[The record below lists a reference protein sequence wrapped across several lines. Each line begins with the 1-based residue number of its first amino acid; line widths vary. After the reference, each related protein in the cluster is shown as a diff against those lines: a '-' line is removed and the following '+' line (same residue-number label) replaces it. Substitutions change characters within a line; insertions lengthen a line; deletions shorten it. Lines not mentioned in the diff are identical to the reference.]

1 MRLTKDMRDAIVAKA
16 LANLP
21 RVDHWPAVREV
32 IQNTIVEHMEPEV
45 RAVWD
50 NPDLRGC
57 LSRTEFSIRR
67 GNRTLVNFYGPSG
80 LLGLRT
86 SDRNSRGDVTIY
98 MDDAVG
104 ARVENNVIG
113 AITEALHSSGLVA
126 AQERNRD
133 LLESV
138 RNRLRHAVSSVST
151 IKRLYDVLEPE
162 LHHLIPRVE
171 GVNLPVVAVNVV
183 DDLKALGAELPDV
196 PKALEV

>member
-1 MRLTKDMRDAIVAKA
+1 MRLTKDMRDSIVTKA

-21 RVDHWPAVREV
+21 RVDHWPAVRDV
-32 IQNTIVEHMEPEV
+32 IQDVIVQHMTPEV

-57 LSRTEFSIRR
+57 LSRTDFSIRR
-67 GNRTLVNFYGPSG
+67 GNRTLVDFYGPQK
-80 LLGLRT
+80 LLGLHT
-86 SDRNSRGDVTIY
+86 SYAKYRGDVTIY

-104 ARVENNVIG
+104 ARVEGTVIS
-113 AITEALHSSGLVA
+113 AITEALRSSGLVA
-126 AQERNRD
+126 AQERNKD

-138 RNRLRHAVSSVST
+138 RVRLRRAVDSVST
-151 IKRLYDVLEPE
+151 VKRLYDVLEPE

-171 GVNLPVVAVNVV
+171 GANLPVVAVKVV
-183 DDLKALGAELPDV
+183 DDLKTLGAELPDV